1 MELEIKGTLTKIGE
15 TIEGVNKAGDTWQK
29 LIYTVT
35 TDAKYNSLFAF
46 EVFGKDAS
54 TMFRK
59 YNVEGSKVTVKFNV
73 NTNEWQGKYFTTLQS
88 WRCTKDT
95 LETTEKEVV
104 QAEAEGSDDLP
115 F

>member
-15 TIEGVNKAGDTWQK
+15 TIQGVNKAGDTWQK

-88 WRCTKDT
+88 WRCTKDDSQ
-95 LETTEKEVV
+95 TTAKAPV
-104 QAEAEGSDDLP
+104 QAEAEDDLP